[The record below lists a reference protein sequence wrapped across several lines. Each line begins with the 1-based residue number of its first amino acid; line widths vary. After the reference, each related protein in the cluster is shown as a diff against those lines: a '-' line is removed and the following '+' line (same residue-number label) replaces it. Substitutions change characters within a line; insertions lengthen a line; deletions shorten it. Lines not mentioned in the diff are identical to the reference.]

1 MDLSLA
7 SSSSSMMDC
16 SNPLYLHNGDN
27 PGSNL
32 VSQLLT
38 GENYYTWSRS
48 MLMALTAK
56 NKVLFINGGLPKP
69 DASNPDFLPWT
80 RCNNMVLSWIINSV
94 SKEIGVSI
102 ICVDTAE
109 AMWNDL
115 KDRFSQQNGPRI
127 FQIQK
132 SISDL
137 RQENLSVSNYFT
149 ILKGLWDELLNYRPL
164 PPCTCG
170 TMKVHNEYQQ
180 QEYVMQ
186 FLMGLNESYAHAK
199 GQILMLNPFPPI
211 NKVFSLVIQEERQ
224 KEVSNSIG
232 SINQNSSAL
241 FTKSVASTAPT
252 PPRVAVAQPRF
263 VKNTPF
269 RKDRPTCSHCGISGH
284 TMEKCYRLHGFP
296 PGFKFTK
303 GKVAGEHSAN
313 QVSEF
318 FDRSSGNQ
326 DAPSLPFTQD
336 QCQKLMALITS
347 DSDVIPSANQVGHSQ
362 KLIANM
368 LGNSIFT
375 PISTSSFLHS
385 VFSSV
390 STFQKASQLNN
401 HPWILD
407 TGATD
412 HMICSISLFTT
423 ITASVSKLV
432 RLPNG
437 KFASVTHIGTVK
449 ISSTLTLTNVL
460 CVPSFSFNLV
470 SVSKLTKNI
479 SCCVLFLTNTCL
491 YSASANMED
500 DWSG

>member
-1 MDLSLA
+1 
-7 SSSSSMMDC
+7 
-16 SNPLYLHNGDN
+16 
-27 PGSNL
+27 
-32 VSQLLT
+32 
-38 GENYYTWSRS
+38 
-48 MLMALTAK
+48 
-56 NKVLFINGGLPKP
+56 
-69 DASNPDFLPWT
+69 
-80 RCNNMVLSWIINSV
+80 
-94 SKEIGVSI
+94 
-102 ICVDTAE
+102 
-109 AMWNDL
+109 
-115 KDRFSQQNGPRI
+115 
-127 FQIQK
+127 
-132 SISDL
+132 
-137 RQENLSVSNYFT
+137 
-149 ILKGLWDELLNYRPL
+149 
-164 PPCTCG
+164 
-170 TMKVHNEYQQ
+170 
-180 QEYVMQ
+180 
-186 FLMGLNESYAHAK
+186 
-199 GQILMLNPFPPI
+199 
-211 NKVFSLVIQEERQ
+211 
-224 KEVSNSIG
+224 
-232 SINQNSSAL
+232 
-241 FTKSVASTAPT
+241 
-252 PPRVAVAQPRF
+252 
-263 VKNTPF
+263 
-269 RKDRPTCSHCGISGH
+269 
-284 TMEKCYRLHGFP
+284 MEKCYRLHGFP

-303 GKVAGEHSAN
+303 GKVAGEHSAY

-318 FDRSSGNQ
+318 FDRSYGNQ

-336 QCQKLMALITS
+336 QCQKLMALITP
-347 DSDVIPSANQVGHSQ
+347 DSDIIPLANQVGHSQ

-368 LGNSIFT
+368 SGNSIFT
-375 PISTSSFLHS
+375 PVSTPSFLHS